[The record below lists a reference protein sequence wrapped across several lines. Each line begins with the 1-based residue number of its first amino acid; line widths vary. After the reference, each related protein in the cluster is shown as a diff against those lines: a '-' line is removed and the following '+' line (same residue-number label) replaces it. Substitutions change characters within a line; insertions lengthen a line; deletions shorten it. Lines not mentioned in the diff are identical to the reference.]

1 MDAISRYLNLY
12 YFLFSA
18 KFLTRPEIVAKYL
31 PEFLDWSLQII
42 TKESKDMSDDICKM
56 GALKS
61 VAAIYKH
68 GKRED
73 LLKYA
78 PTVQKIVQD
87 SKLDKHENVVIQK
100 LGVKLMQRLGLTF
113 LKVHKK
119 IQNILK
125 IKKLGFWVVFFLII
139 LVRNMNNFG
148 LNGLYSDDS
157 ILLI

>member
-1 MDAISRYLNLY
+1 M
-12 YFLFSA
+12 FPA

-42 TKESKDMSDDICKM
+42 TKESKDRSDDICKM

-78 PTVQKIVQD
+78 PTVLKIVQD

-113 LKVHKK
+113 LKVNKK
-119 IQNILK
+119 
-125 IKKLGFWVVFFLII
+125 FLSTLTCQII
-139 LVRNMNNFG
+139 VQQ
-148 LNGLYSDDS
+148 
-157 ILLI
+157 ILLFFGEKKHLHNLIRTYTFINF

>member
-1 MDAISRYLNLY
+1 
-12 YFLFSA
+12 
-18 KFLTRPEIVAKYL
+18 
-31 PEFLDWSLQII
+31 
-42 TKESKDMSDDICKM
+42 M

-78 PTVQKIVQD
+78 PTVLKIVQD

-113 LKVHKK
+113 LKVNKK
-119 IQNILK
+119 FLSTYRKVGSSSTPWLVVPPKRSKVEIVARPYKHGKRKDLLKYAPTVLK
-125 IKKLGFWVVFFLII
+125 IVQDFV
-139 LVRNMNNFG
+139 
-148 LNGLYSDDS
+148 
-157 ILLI
+157 LLS

>member
-1 MDAISRYLNLY
+1 
-12 YFLFSA
+12 
-18 KFLTRPEIVAKYL
+18 
-31 PEFLDWSLQII
+31 
-42 TKESKDMSDDICKM
+42 M

-68 GKRED
+68 GKCEN

-78 PTVQKIVQD
+78 PTVLKIVQD

-119 IQNILK
+119 
-125 IKKLGFWVVFFLII
+125 V
-139 LVRNMNNFG
+139 
-148 LNGLYSDDS
+148 LYF
-157 ILLI
+157 

>member
-1 MDAISRYLNLY
+1 M
-12 YFLFSA
+12 FSA

-42 TKESKDMSDDICKM
+42 TKESKDRSDDVCKM

-78 PTVQKIVQD
+78 PTVLKIVQD

-119 IQNILK
+119 KSYI
-125 IKKLGFWVVFFLII
+125 FSF
-139 LVRNMNNFG
+139 M
-148 LNGLYSDDS
+148 
-157 ILLI
+157 

>member
-1 MDAISRYLNLY
+1 M
-12 YFLFSA
+12 FSA

>member
-1 MDAISRYLNLY
+1 M
-12 YFLFSA
+12 FSA
-18 KFLTRPEIVAKYL
+18 KFLTRPEIVATYL